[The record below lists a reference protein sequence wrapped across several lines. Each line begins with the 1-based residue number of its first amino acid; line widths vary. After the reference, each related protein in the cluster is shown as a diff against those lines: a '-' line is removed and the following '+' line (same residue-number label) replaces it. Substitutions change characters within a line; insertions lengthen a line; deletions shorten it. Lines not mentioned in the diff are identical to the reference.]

1 MEQEVPTLFRVILV
15 FVLIAAN
22 GFFVAVEFAL
32 VRSHLTK
39 LRGPDMKGKVG
50 VSSSLKLSENL
61 DLSLSAT
68 QLGITISSL
77 VLGWWGAIT
86 FREILGA
93 CCRFLGEAA
102 SNIVSSALATVFALV
117 IVTFLH
123 VILGELVAKSLAIR
137 FPEGTLRILAG
148 PMRLFAILFRP
159 MIVVMTGCS
168 NLFLRFVGVR
178 TPPDAERV
186 HSLAELAMLVSQSS
200 EQGVID
206 KTEEEMLHGVFSF
219 SETVAREVMTPR
231 PDLITIPL
239 DSSLESVVEA
249 FARWEFSRLPVVGE
263 SVDDI
268 VGIVLIRDV
277 LPFIGKERPAH
288 EFYLKK
294 VMREPY
300 FVPGTKPID
309 DLLNEFKRRNV
320 HIAIVLDEHGGVDGA
335 VTLEDVLEEIVG
347 EIFDESD
354 IPERDIVV
362 QENGDVIVDG
372 GVLVADIND
381 RLEFE
386 IPEGDYD
393 TIAGFIYTSLGR
405 MPRSGDE
412 ISIGKA
418 GQLRINGED
427 LLPKEVEDEVPANG
441 NGHDTLA
448 EDDKS
453 PITAH
458 IKVESVRG
466 RRIETVRL
474 QRLSELAE
482 TSPSIPSSQD
492 KGISSD

>member
-1 MEQEVPTLFRVILV
+1 MDSDISPLFSVVLV
-15 FVLIAAN
+15 LVLVGAN

-39 LRGPDMKGKVG
+39 LRNPELRGKLG
-50 VSSSLKLSENL
+50 IRSSLKLSENL
-61 DLSLSAT
+61 DFSLSAT

-77 VLGWWGAIT
+77 VLGWWGALT
-86 FREILGA
+86 FKHLLGQ
-93 CCRFLGEAA
+93 CCESLGFPVSPAVAAA
-102 SNIVSSALATVFALV
+102 SSTFVALV

-137 FPEGTLRILAG
+137 FPETTLRTLAG
-148 PMRLFAILFRP
+148 PMRFFSVVLRP
-159 MIVVMTGCS
+159 MILFMTTCS
-168 NLFLRFVGVR
+168 NLFLRLVGVR
-178 TPPDAERV
+178 TAPEVERV

-200 EQGVID
+200 EQGVLD
-206 KTEEEMLHGVFSF
+206 KTEQEMLDGVFSF

-231 PDLITIPL
+231 TDLVTIPV
-239 DSSLESVVEA
+239 DASLEAVIEA
-249 FARWEFSRLPVVGE
+249 FAKTGFSRLPVIGE

-268 VGIVLIRDV
+268 VGIVLVRDI
-277 LPFIGKERPAH
+277 LPYVGKQHAPH
-288 EFYLKK
+288 EFSLKR

-300 FVPGTKPID
+300 FLPGTKPID

-320 HIAIVLDEHGGVDGA
+320 HIAVVLDEHGGVDGV

-362 QENGDVIVDG
+362 EENGDVIVDG

-381 RLEFE
+381 RLELR

-405 MPRSGDE
+405 MPRAGDE
-412 ISIGKA
+412 IAVTGIGA
-418 GQLRINGED
+418 LGQ
-427 LLPKEVEDEVPANG
+427 VNG
-441 NGHDTLA
+441 NGKESTAVGENPEPPMDA
-448 EDDKS
+448 EEQV
-453 PITAH
+453 PVTN
-458 IKVESVRG
+458 IKVERVKG

-474 QRLSELAE
+474 QRTAQLSETAAAKA
-482 TSPSIPSSQD
+482 SSQD
-492 KGISSD
+492 KGISSE